1 MALFED
7 SKKDGLKLL
16 PLKGKNA
23 LVTGSAKG
31 IGREIA
37 LALAKNGANVGVND
51 IAYDSISK
59 EAIELIE
66 PHNPSV
72 SWHKADVG
80 KTNDIE
86 SMFTDFIDTH
96 GSIDI
101 FVNNAVKGISKPF
114 LEVQEKDF
122 DQVINVGL
130 KGYFFCA
137 QRAAKEMINS
147 GTKGRIINISSIQAF
162 RQWPNKLVYG
172 AMKSAVTRMTYGIA
186 WELSGHGI
194 NCNGIA
200 PGYIDSRLLEQDR
213 EAERGKTESHVDETT
228 PWIPNRRIGL
238 PSDIANI
245 VLFFASDASDYIN
258 GQTLVADGGFLSG
271 GTPNE
276 FSNQQEA

>member
-1 MALFED
+1 M
-7 SKKDGLKLL
+7 
-16 PLKGKNA
+16 LKGKNA

-37 LALAKNGANVGVND
+37 LALAKNGANVGIND
-51 IAYDSISK
+51 LVYDSSSQ
-59 EAIELIE
+59 ETLELIK
-66 PHNPSV
+66 PHNISV
-72 SWHKADVG
+72 SWHQADVG
-80 KTNDIE
+80 RMEDIDT
-86 SMFTDFIDTH
+86 MFSDFISEH

-101 FVNNAVKGISKPF
+101 FVNNAITAIPKPF
-114 LEVQEKDF
+114 LEVKETDF
-122 DQVINVGL
+122 DSVMNVGL

-137 QRAAKEMINS
+137 QRAAQEMIKS
-147 GTKGRIINISSIQAF
+147 ETKGKIINISSVQAF
-162 RQWPNKLVYG
+162 RQWPNQLVYG

-200 PGYIDSRLLEQDR
+200 PGYIDSRLLHKDQEG
-213 EAERGKTESHVDETT
+213 ERGKTEWYVDETT

-238 PSDIANI
+238 PRDIANI
-245 VLFFASDASDYIN
+245 VLFFSSDASDYVN

-276 FSNQQEA
+276 FSNHPHPYTITRS

>member
-1 MALFED
+1 MEVSLM
-7 SKKDGLKLL
+7 
-16 PLKGKNA
+16 LKGKNA

-37 LALAKNGANVGVND
+37 IALAKNGANVGIND
-51 IAYDSISK
+51 LDYDLTSK
-59 EAIELIE
+59 EAIKLIQA
-66 PHNPSV
+66 HNVSV
-72 SWHKADVG
+72 SWHKADMG
-80 KTNDIE
+80 KNNDID
-86 SMFTDFIDTH
+86 SMFTDFIEKH

-101 FVNNAVKGISKPF
+101 FVNNAVTAIPKSF
-114 LEVQEKDF
+114 LEVKERDF
-122 DQVINVGL
+122 DRVIDVGL

-137 QRAAKEMINS
+137 QRAAKEMISS
-147 GTKGRIINISSIQAF
+147 GAKGRIINISSVQAF
-162 RQWPNKLVYG
+162 RQWPNQLVYG

-213 EAERGKTESHVDETT
+213 EDERGKTEWYVDETT

-238 PSDIANI
+238 PSDIANV
-245 VLFFASDASDYIN
+245 VLFFSSDASDYIN

-276 FSNQQEA
+276 FSNHEHPYTITRS